1 MLVIARTSTVAAV
14 WLVLSTATA
23 RAQEVE
29 QPLDAPTPIEAA
41 LAQARGEFAAGNE
54 AWSSEHWEDAYGH
67 YARAYELVPRAN
79 MLVNLAGSELRT
91 GRLVAAGR
99 HYREFLR
106 SAEPEMLA
114 RYRADAER
122 ALGELESRVPT
133 ARLVV
138 RGLESGDALQLDDAA
153 IARAVSATDVAVD
166 PGSHVLAAV
175 RDGEVV
181 AMTRFSAAEGEMVPV
196 ELVVPARPRPA
207 PEIVVRTAPAE
218 HRTVVQSPWFWIT
231 IVAVLAAGGIALGVV
246 LGTNQQD
253 EPFVGNLGRIEL

>member
-1 MLVIARTSTVAAV
+1 
-14 WLVLSTATA
+14 
-23 RAQEVE
+23 
-29 QPLDAPTPIEAA
+29 
-41 LAQARGEFAAGNE
+41 
-54 AWSSEHWEDAYGH
+54 
-67 YARAYELVPRAN
+67 

-106 SAEPEMLA
+106 DAEPEMLA

-138 RGLESGDALQLDDAA
+138 RGLESGDALELDDAA

-166 PGSHVLAAV
+166 PGPHVLEAV

-207 PEIVVRTAPAE
+207 PEIVVRTEPAE
-218 HRTVVQSPWFWIT
+218 RRSIVQSPWFWIT
-231 IVAVLAAGGIALGVV
+231 IVAALAAGGIAVGVV
-246 LGTNQQD
+246 LGTNQGD